1 MCRRQIHHPEG
12 AGCMCRSPYGF
23 WPHTL
28 HLRHT
33 CHPDT
38 RGHIL
43 ALPGCKLLCPRSPH
57 LSYSLPPDSGRMDF
71 PAVPV
76 CTHILGCGSQPG
88 SQHSDHIELWGMGQ
102 HTLEICMLCQQD
114 NQGFSRIHLQNCQF
128 EYVMIMKNDRNKPT
142 LEADVMWIASPSSG
156 TCAYSTMSD
165 SLTFGFTSTRLVRH
179 IARIFTLVLNTGP
192 VIWAL
197 TVNSA
202 FTNFDWEEN
211 MTS

>member
-128 EYVMIMKNDRNKPT
+128 EYVMIMKMIEISLHWKQMSCGLPAHPVGHVHTARCR
-142 LEADVMWIASPSSG
+142 IASHL
-156 TCAYSTMSD
+156 A
-165 SLTFGFTSTRLVRH
+165 SLPQGS
-179 IARIFTLVLNTGP
+179 
-192 VIWAL
+192 
-197 TVNSA
+197 
-202 FTNFDWEEN
+202 
-211 MTS
+211 